1 VTEDPPSA
9 ILSSERAAP
18 DPVPARR
25 RGLHLGPIPLTPIN
39 ILVTLALIGSV
50 VFILWVVL
58 NRDVDQIRL
67 LAAGFAVL
75 GSTLVVI
82 AILSLVAM
90 WRAASRA
97 RVGRAFLLAIFGGLA
112 ALGAIGCFTVTALM
126 AMLWST

>member
-1 VTEDPPSA
+1 MTDNPPSVL
-9 ILSSERAAP
+9 LSSEP
-18 DPVPARR
+18 LPEPVPARR
-25 RGLHLGPIPLTPIN
+25 RGVHIGPVPLTPIN
-39 ILVTLALIGSV
+39 VLVTLALIGSAI
-50 VFILWVVL
+50 FIIWVVL

-82 AILSLVAM
+82 AILSLAAM
-90 WRAASRA
+90 WRAASHA

-126 AMLWST
+126 AMLRST

>member
-1 VTEDPPSA
+1 VIEDPPSA
-9 ILSSERAAP
+9 ILSSEALPA
-18 DPVPARR
+18 DPMPARR
-25 RGLHLGPIPLTPIN
+25 RGLHVGPVPLSPIN
-39 ILVTLALIGSV
+39 VIVTLALIGSA
-50 VFILWVVL
+50 VFIVWVVA

-67 LAAGFAVL
+67 LASGFAVL
-75 GSTLVVI
+75 GATLVVI

-97 RVGRAFLLAIFGGLA
+97 GVGRAFVLAIFGGLA

>member
-1 VTEDPPSA
+1 MTEDPPSA
-9 ILSSERAAP
+9 ILSSERPAP
-18 DPVPARR
+18 EPVPARR

-39 ILVTLALIGSV
+39 VLVTLALIGSAI
-50 VFILWVVL
+50 FIVWVVL

-67 LAAGFAVL
+67 LAAGFAVM
-75 GSTLVVI
+75 GATLVVI

-90 WRAASRA
+90 WRAASQA

>member
-1 VTEDPPSA
+1 MTDDPPSA
-9 ILSSERAAP
+9 ILSSEHLP
-18 DPVPARR
+18 PEPVPARR

-39 ILVTLALIGSV
+39 VLVTLALIGSA
-50 VFILWVVL
+50 VFIVWVVL

-75 GSTLVVI
+75 GSTLVAI

-112 ALGAIGCFTVTALM
+112 ALAAIGCFTVTALV

>member
-1 VTEDPPSA
+1 MTEDTPSA
-9 ILSSERAAP
+9 DLSSEFVPP

-25 RGLHLGPIPLTPIN
+25 RGPHLGPVPLTPVN
-39 ILVTLALIGSV
+39 ILVTLALLGSV
-50 VFILWVVL
+50 VFIIWVVA
-58 NRDVDQIRL
+58 NRDADQIRL
-67 LAAGFAVL
+67 LASGFAVL
-75 GSTLVVI
+75 GATLVAI

-97 RVGRAFLLAIFGGLA
+97 RVGRAFVLAIFGGLA